1 MTRAAVLE
9 APRRFEVAERPKPL
23 PGPGEAL
30 VRVAATAVCHTDLA
44 IYTGRHP
51 GVRYPVV
58 LGHEAAGVVDAV
70 GADARIAVGARVA
83 INPIIAC
90 GSCGSCVRRDENLC
104 RRAGLLGR

>member
-9 APRRFEVAERPKPL
+9 APRRLEVAERPKPL
-23 PGPGEAL
+23 PGPGEAV

-58 LGHEAAGVVDAV
+58 LGHEAAGTVEAV
-70 GADARIAVGARVA
+70 GTDSPVGGGARVV
-83 INPIIAC
+83 INPIIARGGLGC
-90 GSCGSCVRRDENLC
+90 CTPGRRKPL
-104 RRAGLLGR
+104 R

>member
-23 PGPGEAL
+23 PGPGEAV
-30 VRVAATAVCHTDLA
+30 VRVAATAGCHTHLA

-58 LGHEAAGVVDAV
+58 LGHEAAGIVQAARTHPPV
-70 GADARIAVGARVA
+70 GGGARGAVK
-83 INPIIAC
+83 PSIAC
-90 GSCGSCVRRDENLC
+90 GACATAT
-104 RRAGLLGR
+104 RAAGRP

>member
-9 APRRFEVAERPKPL
+9 APRRLEVAERPKPL
-23 PGPGEAL
+23 PGPGEAV

-58 LGHEAAGVVDAV
+58 LGHEAAGIVEAGGSDSRSGGGTRRGVQPIL
-70 GADARIAVGARVA
+70 ARG
-83 INPIIAC
+83 
-90 GSCGSCVRRDENLC
+90 RR
-104 RRAGLLGR
+104 RLLTPGR